1 MAETN
6 SSDSHKRNFSHGVT
20 VDSKDADFMEA
31 IRAAVDYRG
40 DVTIELLDQKKKK
53 LEGFLFNSTEEV
65 IDIFPKDSPRK
76 ESILVNELNRIIFS
90 GEDQAAGKGWDDWV
104 KKREQIKTE
113 TSTMSEANA

>member
-1 MAETN
+1 MAEKSN
-6 SSDSHKRNFSHGVT
+6 LDSQGNRNFSHGVT
-20 VDSKDADFMEA
+20 VDSKDVDFVEA

-40 DVTIELLDQKKKK
+40 DVTIELVGGKK

-76 ESILVNELNRIIFS
+76 ESILVNELHRIIFS